1 MTGYEKHP
9 NDGVRTG
16 ELRHRS
22 AGVRLRTMVVA
33 CLTGIGMAASALAAE
48 MRLAGGGVVVDVDP
62 ATLKLACSDADGH
75 RLVLSEGLSVP
86 GLVQGLEQTAS
97 YIRWR
102 LPELGLDVRLSV
114 LDRTCSIR
122 LKASEPSELAW
133 PKIQFDTQN
142 KAQALMVPRDEGS
155 YVPLD
160 DPEWMDHLVAEGR
173 GRLVEGFSMPFIGI
187 DFGEVTATVIS
198 ATPFNTGYEFQ
209 RLPKGVAMALKH
221 QFTRLDRTKDY
232 GFVVRFGAG
241 SPVEPAKVYRQWLQ
255 EQEGFVSFATKMK
268 SVPRAER
275 LLGAMHAY
283 LWEAGYM
290 HRLDVKNWP
299 QFCTKLVQESATAL
313 PSPARHLY
321 SSLSPVARE
330 AVQRLSKPG
339 GSIADQ
345 ELVIR
350 ELNVLL
356 DSAGLYNKEAWN
368 RIPLPDDTSRF
379 IRAGLDRA
387 LPSERCQ
394 ANAAMLVA
402 AFRGGEFEKLEN
414 WGDGISV
421 RMLKDLQNSGVDR
434 ACLVLNDL
442 GAGRRRPEIAQRAD
456 QMGYAYG
463 AYDSYHSLHVP
474 SEPDTWATAQF
485 DMMALENGPILRRDG
500 TREPGFKGKGFKFSP
515 LVARP
520 YVERRVTTMMVYS
533 PFSAWFVDCDA
544 TGESYDNYS
553 EVVPATEGSDFAAR
567 MERLQWISRSFNV
580 PVGSEKGM
588 ALASSALFFA
598 HGMLTPPLNWRDPD
612 FKDANSPYYMG
623 NYTPEGAPSLFFKP
637 VRLKP
642 STRKFFLDPYY
653 RLPLYQIAF
662 HDSVVTTH
670 HWTSA
675 SLKFEEERAS
685 TALVEQL
692 YNLPPLYHLN
702 RDTWLAQ
709 SKQIVARHKFFGP
722 LHRELGLH
730 PMTDFLWLTS
740 DRTIQMTTFANGT
753 YIVANFSNE
762 PWQSES
768 FKLKVPAKSVAVRRP
783 KGGPLVLTP

>member
-1 MTGYEKHP
+1 MQ
-9 NDGVRTG
+9 TG
-16 ELRHRS
+16 ELRRRW
-22 AGVRLRTMVVA
+22 AGIQLRGILA
-33 CLTGIGMAASALAAE
+33 GCLAGIGLSASVMAAEL
-48 MRLAGGGVVVDVDP
+48 RLAGGGVVVDVDP

-75 RLVLSEGLSVP
+75 RVVLSEGLNGA

-97 YIRWR
+97 SIRWR
-102 LPELGLDVRLSV
+102 LPALGLDVRLSV

-133 PKIQFDTQN
+133 PKIQLDMQN
-142 KAQALMVPRDEGS
+142 RAQALIVPRDEGS
-155 YVPLD
+155 YVPLED
-160 DPEWMDHLVAEGR
+160 AEWMDHLVSEGR
-173 GRLVEGFSMPFIGI
+173 GRLMEGFSMPFIGI

-198 ATPFNTGYEFQ
+198 ATPFNTEYEFQ
-209 RLPKGVAMALKH
+209 RMPTGVALGLKH
-221 QFTRLDRTKDY
+221 HFTRLDRTKDY

-255 EQEGFVSFATKMK
+255 EQEGFVAYATKMK
-268 SVPRAER
+268 RVPRAER

-283 LWEAGYM
+283 LWEAGYL
-290 HRLDVKNWP
+290 HRLDIKNWV
-299 QFCTKLVQESATAL
+299 QFCGKMVRESAMAL

-321 SSLSPVARE
+321 TSLSPVARE
-330 AVQRLSKPG
+330 AVQRLAKPAG

-345 ELVIR
+345 EIVTR

-368 RIPLPDDTSRF
+368 QIPLPDDTARF

-387 LPSERCQ
+387 LPAERCQ
-394 ANAAMLVA
+394 ANAALLLA

-421 RMLKDLQNSGVDR
+421 RMLKDLQKGGVDR
-434 ACLVLNDL
+434 ACLLMNDL
-442 GAGRRRPEIAQRAD
+442 GAGRRRPEVAQRAD
-456 QMGYAYG
+456 QMGYAYS
-463 AYDSYHSLHVP
+463 AYDSYHSLHLP
-474 SEPDTWATAQF
+474 SERDTWATAQF
-485 DMMALENGPILRRDG
+485 DAMAMENGPILRRDG
-500 TREPGFKGKGFKFSP
+500 SGEPGFKGKGFKFSP
-515 LVARP
+515 VVARP

-533 PFSAWFVDCDA
+533 PFSAWFIDADA
-544 TGESYDNYS
+544 TGECHDNYS

-580 PVGSEKGM
+580 PVGSERGTG
-588 ALASSALFFA
+588 LASSALFYA
-598 HGMLTPPLNWRDPD
+598 HGMLTPSLNGQDPD
-612 FKDANSPYYMG
+612 YKDAASPYFMG

-637 VRLKP
+637 ARLKP
-642 STRKFFLDPYY
+642 ATRKFFLDPNY

-670 HWTSA
+670 HWTSS
-675 SLKFEEERAS
+675 SLKFEEERTT

-692 YNLPPLYHLN
+692 YNVPPLYHLN
-702 RDTWLAQ
+702 RDTWL
-709 SKQIVARHKFFGP
+709 SEGKQIVARHKFFGP
-722 LHRELGLH
+722 LHRELGLQA
-730 PMTDFLWLTS
+730 MTDFLWLTP

-768 FKLKVPAKSVAVRRP
+768 FKLKVPARSVAVRRP
-783 KGGPLVLTP
+783 KGAPMVLSP